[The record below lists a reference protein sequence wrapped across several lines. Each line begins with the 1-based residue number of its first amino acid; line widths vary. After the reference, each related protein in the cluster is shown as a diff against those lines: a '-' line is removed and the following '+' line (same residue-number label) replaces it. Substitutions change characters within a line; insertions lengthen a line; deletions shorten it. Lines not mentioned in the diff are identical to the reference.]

1 MARVYIAW
9 LDAFVKLIPYDWIQM
24 HNYVTPVI
32 YFFLKVT
39 PYKFLINKVEITV
52 FDTPGLADGTGNEQD
67 YLEKIKEK
75 VTTFDVFIFCTE
87 MNTRRFRNDD
97 IKTVQKLT
105 DAFGSKLWEHAVVA
119 LTFANEV
126 QPPPSHKDANP
137 QEFFDERVRVFKK
150 KIQDVVLNVGVPGEA
165 VINVPFV
172 AAGDISEP
180 RLPGID
186 NWLTA
191 FWIATFKRLN
201 RSARPTFFLAS
212 IARFTCVSPSE
223 QEIPR
228 RGRPFRRSLPP
239 RQLPGENQLQN
250 QRQRRSF
257 HDFELVYHD
266 ECSDINADNHY
277 VPRSL
282 TRSHSMVEKKTP
294 PETKPK
300 PNRPKNGKS
309 TTNDAPAIA
318 VDEAWAKEIMTEIAK
333 EVGKIVCE
341 LIHPGAGRY
350 FSLVF
355 SWAIKIVRRMLQNN
369 VLRETESGS
378 VDDEQGQEEE
388 DGALNAL
395 KER

>member
-1 MARVYIAW
+1 
-9 LDAFVKLIPYDWIQM
+9 M
-24 HNYVTPVI
+24 HNYVRLVI

-105 DAFGSKLWEHAVVA
+105 EAFGSKLWEHAVVA

-126 QPPPSHKDANP
+126 QPPPSHKDANQ

-201 RSARPTFFLAS
+201 RSVRPTFFLAS
-212 IARFTCVSPSE
+212 IARFTCDSPSE
-223 QEIPR
+223 RETSR
-228 RGRPFRRSLPP
+228 RDRPFRRSLPP
-239 RQLPGENQLQN
+239 RHLPEENQVKN

-257 HDFELVYHD
+257 HGFELVYHD
-266 ECSDINADNHY
+266 ECSNVNADNDD

-294 PETKPK
+294 PEPKPK
-300 PNRPKNGKS
+300 PNRPKNLKS
-309 TTNDAPAIA
+309 ATNDTPAIA

-333 EVGKIVCE
+333 EAGKIVCE
-341 LIHPGAGRY
+341 LIHPGAGRI

-355 SWAIKIVRRMLQNN
+355 SWAIKLVRRMLQNN

-378 VDDEQGQEEE
+378 VEDELEQEEK
-388 DGALNAL
+388 DGALNAE

>member
-1 MARVYIAW
+1 M
-9 LDAFVKLIPYDWIQM
+9 
-24 HNYVTPVI
+24 
-32 YFFLKVT
+32 
-39 PYKFLINKVEITV
+39 
-52 FDTPGLADGTGNEQD
+52 
-67 YLEKIKEK
+67 
-75 VTTFDVFIFCTE
+75 
-87 MNTRRFRNDD
+87 
-97 IKTVQKLT
+97 
-105 DAFGSKLWEHAVVA
+105 A

-172 AAGDISEP
+172 ATGDISEP

-212 IARFTCVSPSE
+212 IARFTCDSPSE

-239 RQLPGENQLQN
+239 RQIPGENQLQN

-257 HDFELVYHD
+257 HGFELVYHD
-266 ECSDINADNHY
+266 KCSVINADNDD
-277 VPRSL
+277 VPSSL

-294 PETKPK
+294 PKPK
-300 PNRPKNGKS
+300 PKPIRPKNGKS
-309 TTNDAPAIA
+309 ATNDAPAIA

-333 EVGKIVCE
+333 EAGKIVCE
-341 LIHPGAGRY
+341 LIHPGAGRI

-355 SWAIKIVRRMLQNN
+355 SWALKLVRRMLQNN

-378 VDDEQGQEEE
+378 VEDELEQGNE
-388 DGALNAL
+388 DGALNAE

>member
-1 MARVYIAW
+1 MARIYNTW
-9 LDAFVKLIPYDWIQM
+9 
-24 HNYVTPVI
+24 HNYVRPEI
-32 YFFLKVT
+32 FFFLKVT

-52 FDTPGLADGTGNEQD
+52 FDTPGLADGTGNEKD

-97 IKTVQKLT
+97 IKTIEKLT
-105 DAFGSKLWEHAVVA
+105 EAFGSQLWEHAVVA

-126 QPPPSHKDANP
+126 QPPPSHKDANL
-137 QEFFDERVRVFKK
+137 QAFFDERVRVFKK
-150 KIQDVVLNVGVPGEA
+150 KIQDVVLKVGVPGEA
-165 VINVPFV
+165 VIKVPFV

-212 IARFTCVSPSE
+212 IARFTCDSPSE

-228 RGRPFRRSLPP
+228 RGGPFRRSLPP
-239 RQLPGENQLQN
+239 RQLPRENQLQT

-257 HDFELVYHD
+257 HGFGLVYHD
-266 ECSDINADNHY
+266 EGSGINADNDD
-277 VPRSL
+277 VPRGSAL
-282 TRSHSMVEKKTP
+282 TRSRSMVEKKTP
-294 PETKPK
+294 PKPK
-300 PNRPKNGKS
+300 PKPIRPKNGKRA
-309 TTNDAPAIA
+309 TNDAPAIA
-318 VDEAWAKEIMTEIAK
+318 VNEAWAKEIMTEIAK
-333 EVGKIVCE
+333 EAGKMVCD
-341 LIHPGAGRY
+341 LIHPGAGRI

-355 SWAIKIVRRMLQNN
+355 SWAVNLVRRMLQNN
-369 VLRETESGS
+369 VLREIESGS
-378 VDDEQGQEEE
+378 VEDGQEQEQE
-388 DGALNAL
+388 DGALNSE